1 MEPTY
6 ADIVAQYP
14 SATINPATQQ
24 AVHPNRVY
32 KVLREDCYDQN
43 PEFPWRNQHRVSKK
57 ALTADAM
64 GRRLQWAKSML
75 PTEHSHNWYYQ
86 NLVWTYICNS
96 VLARSAKK
104 ADEQTLVRKGGRGW
118 ISDDSKYEPENMRA
132 DTNLLKL
139 AGSDTERVYWAP
151 AQRLKAIV
159 RDINAKYDIDSLCC
173 KFPERLQLI
182 VDGKGKKLRT

>member
-1 MEPTY
+1 MDERVDDAFDALSDAGDAALALKRRGVGPTH
-6 ADIVAQYP
+6 ADIVAQCP

-32 KVLREDCYDQN
+32 KVLKEDCYDRD

-57 ALTADAM
+57 ALTADAR

-86 NLVWTYICNS
+86 NLVWTDICNS

-104 ADEQTLVRKGGRGW
+104 ANEQTLVRKGGRGGM
-118 ISDDSKYEPENMRA
+118 NGAGA
-132 DTNLLKL
+132 DW
-139 AGSDTERVYWAP
+139 GGPVW
-151 AQRLKAIV
+151 
-159 RDINAKYDIDSLCC
+159 
-173 KFPERLQLI
+173 
-182 VDGKGKKLRT
+182 GG